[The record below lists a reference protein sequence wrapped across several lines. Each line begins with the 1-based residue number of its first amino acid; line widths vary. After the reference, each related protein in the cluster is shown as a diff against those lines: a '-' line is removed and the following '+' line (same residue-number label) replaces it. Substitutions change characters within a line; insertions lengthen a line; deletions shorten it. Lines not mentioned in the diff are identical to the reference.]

1 MGLFSYGSQ
10 FLNEQKE
17 TKISNKDKPTLYFI
31 SQNESMDEVLLNPRI
46 PDNYMTKNGYEDN
59 KTPRVCFCPSIGDCL
74 TALSMDCK
82 GKTFYVH
89 IADPDGNY
97 DVYKPTKDQVP
108 DVNITH
114 ELWIKTPVT
123 LKYVGDI
130 ICTAVNRC
138 GEKYTYGDNKEAEL
152 YRWGWKWVKKFN
164 ESVFLN
170 ELSVNGEPIDGD
182 NNDEFSVDAEE
193 AETPEAET
201 TNANNA
207 TGDQEDTPENAQTVD
222 SPENDNTTENPDDF
236 SIPEDAGSNEGEDD
250 TGDPDTNNDEET
262 GQNDSE
268 DFSIGDPNAD
278 DTNETDE
285 NSDDAS
291 LNTDTDSTNE
301 IDSQI
306 QQSEDQIYETLSDDQ
321 KKIRVLQL
329 KLSFKEL
336 YEESDVVLNAINNI
350 NKTEDNMDTI
360 RRLINVLN
368 NVKQYILDYIS
379 KVFDKK
385 TYMDNNVVYVKYIN
399 VFRTVRKAIDELNK
413 NQKS

>member
-17 TKISNKDKPTLYFI
+17 EKIKNKDKPTLYFI

-46 PDNYMTKNGYEDN
+46 PDNYMTRNGYEDN
-59 KTPRVCFCPSIGDCL
+59 TTPRVCFCPSIGDCL
-74 TALSMDCK
+74 TALSMNCK

-97 DVYKPTKDQVP
+97 DVYKPTKNQVP

-123 LKYVGDI
+123 LKYIGDI
-130 ICTAVNRC
+130 LCTAANRC
-138 GEKYTYGDNKEAEL
+138 GEKYTYGDKEAEL

-164 ESVFLN
+164 EATFLN
-170 ELSVNGEPIDGD
+170 ELSVNGEPIDSD
-182 NNDEFSVDAEE
+182 NNDDFSVDAEE
-193 AETPEAET
+193 AQTPEAET
-201 TNANNA
+201 TENNNA
-207 TGDQEDTPENAQTVD
+207 ADDQANTPENTQAAD
-222 SPENDNTTENPDDF
+222 SPENDNTTEETEDF
-236 SIPEDAGSNEGEDD
+236 SIPDNAGED
-250 TGDPDTNNDEET
+250 NET
-262 GQNDSE
+262 PTDNTDSGADDNQGTDE
-268 DFSIGDPNAD
+268 DFSIGDPNGEENP
-278 DTNETDE
+278 DTDGTGD
-285 NSDDAS
+285 
-291 LNTDTDSTNE
+291 NTDVPSDTGEITDG
-301 IDSQI
+301 IDSDMQK
-306 QQSEDQIYETLSDDQ
+306 SEDQIYETLSDDQ
-321 KKIRVLQL
+321 KKIRILQL

-336 YEESDVVLNAINNI
+336 YEESDAVLNAINNI

-379 KVFDKK
+379 KVFDKR

-399 VFRTVRKAIDELNK
+399 VFRTIRKTIDELNK